1 MKLSEMFAHWK
12 LVHADTLA
20 TIDKFRD
27 EELFFTPFPGSWTV
41 GQLMVHIPDT
51 EEFWFREVIEE
62 KYPTPF
68 EGYRPEDYPTVEAVR
83 TLLIQV
89 HTRTEAWLETLDE
102 TGLERVIVRPSGHR
116 RTVGW
121 IIWHVVEHEIH
132 HRGELSLIL
141 GMLGREGLD
150 V

>member
-1 MKLSEMFAHWK
+1 
-12 LVHADTLA
+12 VHA
-20 TIDKFRD
+20 
-27 EELFFTPFPGSWTV
+27 
-41 GQLMVHIPDT
+41 
-51 EEFWFREVIEE
+51 
-62 KYPTPF
+62 
-68 EGYRPEDYPTVEAVR
+68 
-83 TLLIQV
+83 
-89 HTRTEAWLETLDE
+89 RTEAWLETLDE